1 MKSFLIK
8 LGKVKQVIEKDGVLN
23 GTKKVAGYLKVFLKS
38 MFVKSGDI
46 LIITS
51 GVGDS
56 ARYRADNV
64 AEELNVHKI
73 KCSKTVL
80 DSPFLQR
87 YAKKFKIFILHK
99 PSLTK
104 KLSKLIKSAKNLN
117 KEIIFE
123 TDDLVFDPVYFQ
135 QAEFYEKLN
144 ALQKIEYAKGVGS
157 EIINDSYVKTCTTT
171 TSFLAKK
178 IEEYN
183 KKVFIVHS
191 KLSQKDLEVCN
202 EIIKKIKRKDEKI
215 RLGYFSGTA
224 SHNKDFATIT
234 EALLQIMEKYSQVE
248 LFLVG
253 PLDMENKLNKFK
265 DRIRQFS
272 FVPREKHFANIYSVD
287 INLAPLVPD
296 DPFCES
302 RSELKFFEA
311 GILKVPTIAVRN
323 QTFSEA
329 ITDGVDGFL
338 AGNTDEWADKLS
350 KLIESENLRS
360 EMGEK
365 AREKVLR
372 DYTTKNSHEEDYYSF
387 LRKKIE
393 EIK

>member
-23 GTKKVAGYLKVFLKS
+23 GIKKVAGYLKVFLKS

-80 DSPFLQR
+80 DNLFLPR

-104 KLSKLIKSAKNLN
+104 KLSKLIESAKKLN

-144 ALQKIEYAKGVGS
+144 ALQKIEYKKGVGS
-157 EIINDSYVKTCTTT
+157 EIVNDSYVKICTTT
-171 TSFLAKK
+171 TKFLAKK
-178 IEEYN
+178 LEERE
-183 KKVFIVHS
+183 KKVFIVHN
-191 KLSQKDLEVCN
+191 KLSQKDLEVCD
-202 EIIKKIKRKDEKI
+202 EILEKPKRKDEKI

-234 EALLQIMEKYSQVE
+234 EALLQIMEKYSQAE

-253 PLDMENKLNKFK
+253 PLDTENKLNKFK

-272 FVPREKHFANIYSVD
+272 FVPREEHFANIYSID
-287 INLAPLVPD
+287 INLAPLVLN

-311 GILKVPTIAVRN
+311 GILKVPTVAVRN

-338 AGNTDEWADKLS
+338 ASNTDEWVEKLS

-360 EMGEK
+360 EMGK
-365 AREKVLR
+365 MARKTALER
-372 DYTTKNSHEEDYYSF
+372 YTTKNSRNEEYYSF
-387 LRKKIE
+387 LRKRIE